1 MDIEETLIQ
10 ADLGVDAA
18 AHLTN
23 HLKAHAAEIEKGGV
37 DAARDVLADELVRI
51 VGEAAG
57 GGGSVAAG
65 KPRVVMVVGVNGAGK
80 TTTIGKLAARFRAD
94 GESVLLA
101 ASDTFRAAAVEQLAI
116 WAERSGADLVGGQTG
131 GDAAAVAFDALEAA
145 LSRDIDVLLVD
156 TAGRL
161 HTQRNLMEELRKT
174 RRVLERRLGR
184 PPDEVLLVIDAN
196 TGQNAMSQARLF
208 NEALGLT
215 GIILAKLDG
224 TARGGI
230 VVPIARELGLAVR
243 YVGVGEG
250 VDDLLPFDGE
260 AFARGLVESPEGA

>member
-1 MDIEETLIQ
+1 
-10 ADLGVDAA
+10 
-18 AHLTN
+18 
-23 HLKAHAAEIEKGGV
+23 
-37 DAARDVLADELVRI
+37 
-51 VGEAAG
+51 
-57 GGGSVAAG
+57 
-65 KPRVVMVVGVNGAGK
+65 
-80 TTTIGKLAARFRAD
+80 
-94 GESVLLA
+94 
-101 ASDTFRAAAVEQLAI
+101 
-116 WAERSGADLVGGQTG
+116 
-131 GDAAAVAFDALEAA
+131 
-145 LSRDIDVLLVD
+145 
-156 TAGRL
+156 
-161 HTQRNLMEELRKT
+161 MEELRKT

-208 NEALGLT
+208 DEALGLT

-250 VDDLLPFDGE
+250 VDDLLPFDAE